1 MLIRFIPWL
10 FFLLITFSFCT
21 DQQKTKQK
29 IKIDSVTV
37 SDTSFLVRDSLQ
49 QLPQIKYR
57 LIKSKSYKSLI
68 SEFDTTGAK
77 IILAINRVDKN
88 RVRNLDSLVVPDT
101 ILNDLNVYSPF
112 PQHIALLE
120 KVKKILIVSQTIQA
134 FAAYEF
140 GTLVKWGPTSTG
152 KKSTPT
158 TNGLFATNWKSKKT
172 ISTDNNSWIL
182 KWYFNLDNFNGVS
195 LHEYDLP
202 GFPASHACVR
212 LLANDAE
219 WIYHW
224 ADQWVVTADGE
235 KIIVYGTPVIIYG
248 KYDYKTKK
256 PWRFLP
262 TEPEKAMI
270 NKIELESEIQKYILT
285 VLTRQED
292 RDKILAINIDTSKTK
307 KEINERSFK

>member
-1 MLIRFIPWL
+1 MLIRFIPWMFL
-10 FFLLITFSFCT
+10 LLITFSSCT

-29 IKIDSVTV
+29 IKIDSLSV
-37 SDTSFLVRDSLQ
+37 SDTSFFIRDSLQ

-68 SEFDTTGAK
+68 SEFDTTGAN
-77 IILAINRVDKN
+77 IILALNRVDKN

-101 ILNDLNVYSPF
+101 IINDLNLYSPF
-112 PQHIALLE
+112 PQHIGLLE

-158 TNGLFATNWKSKKT
+158 MNGLFATNWKSKKT
-172 ISTDNNSWIL
+172 ISTDNSDWIL

-212 LLANDAE
+212 LLENDAD
-219 WIYHW
+219 WVYHW

-248 KYDYKTKK
+248 KYDYKARK
-256 PWRFLP
+256 PWRLLP
-262 TEPEKAMI
+262 TEPGKAMI
-270 NKIELESEIQKYILT
+270 NKIELESEIQKHILT
-285 VLTRQED
+285 IITRQED
-292 RDKILAINIDTSKTK
+292 REKILAVNIDTSQTE
-307 KEINERSFK
+307 KEFNERSFK

>member
-1 MLIRFIPWL
+1 MLIRFISWMFL
-10 FFLLITFSFCT
+10 LLITFSSCT
-21 DQQKTKQK
+21 DQQKIKQK
-29 IKIDSVTV
+29 IKIDSLSV
-37 SDTSFLVRDSLQ
+37 SDTSFLIRDSLQ
-49 QLPQIKYR
+49 QLSQIKYR

-68 SEFDTTGAK
+68 SEFDTTGAN
-77 IILAINRVDKN
+77 IILALNRVDKN

-101 ILNDLNVYSPF
+101 IINDLNLYSPF
-112 PQHIALLE
+112 PQHIGLLE

-134 FAAYEF
+134 FAAYEL
-140 GTLVKWGPTSTG
+140 GHLVKWGPTSTG
-152 KKSTPT
+152 KRSTPT
-158 TNGLFATNWKSKKT
+158 TNGLFATNWKSKRT
-172 ISTDNNSWIL
+172 ISTDNSDWIL

-212 LLANDAE
+212 LLENDAD

-248 KYDYKTKK
+248 KYNYKARK
-256 PWRFLP
+256 PWRLLP

-270 NKIELESEIQKYILT
+270 NKMELESEIQKHIFT
-285 VLTRQED
+285 IITRQED
-292 RDKILAINIDTSKTK
+292 RDTILAVNVDTSETG
-307 KEINERSFK
+307 KEFNERSFK

>member
-1 MLIRFIPWL
+1 MLIRFIPWMFL
-10 FFLLITFSFCT
+10 LLITFSSCT
-21 DQQKTKQK
+21 DQQKIKQK
-29 IKIDSVTV
+29 IKIDSLSV
-37 SDTSFLVRDSLQ
+37 SDTSFLIRDSLQ
-49 QLPQIKYR
+49 QLSQIKYR

-68 SEFDTTGAK
+68 SEFDTTGAN
-77 IILAINRVDKN
+77 IILALNRVDKN

-101 ILNDLNVYSPF
+101 IINDLNLYSPF
-112 PQHIALLE
+112 PQHIGLLE

-134 FAAYEF
+134 FAAYEL
-140 GTLVKWGPTSTG
+140 GHLVKWGPTSTG
-152 KKSTPT
+152 KRSTPT
-158 TNGLFATNWKSKKT
+158 TNGLFATNWKSKRT
-172 ISTDNNSWIL
+172 ISTDNSDWIL

-212 LLANDAE
+212 LLENDAD

-248 KYDYKTKK
+248 KYNYKARK
-256 PWRFLP
+256 PWRLLP

-270 NKIELESEIQKYILT
+270 NKMELESEIQKHIFT
-285 VLTRQED
+285 IITRQED
-292 RDKILAINIDTSKTK
+292 RDTILAVNVDTSETG
-307 KEINERSFK
+307 KEFNERSFK

>member
-1 MLIRFIPWL
+1 MFL
-10 FFLLITFSFCT
+10 LLITFSSCT
-21 DQQKTKQK
+21 DQQKIKQK
-29 IKIDSVTV
+29 IKIDSLSV
-37 SDTSFLVRDSLQ
+37 SDTSFLIRDSLQ
-49 QLPQIKYR
+49 QLSQIKYR

-68 SEFDTTGAK
+68 SEFDTTGAN
-77 IILAINRVDKN
+77 IILALNRVDKN

-101 ILNDLNVYSPF
+101 IINDLNLYSPF
-112 PQHIALLE
+112 PQHIGLLE

-134 FAAYEF
+134 FAAYEL
-140 GTLVKWGPTSTG
+140 GHLVKWGPTSTG
-152 KKSTPT
+152 KRSTPT
-158 TNGLFATNWKSKKT
+158 TNGLFATNWKSKRT
-172 ISTDNNSWIL
+172 ISTDNSDWIL

-212 LLANDAE
+212 LLENDAD

-248 KYDYKTKK
+248 KYNYKARK
-256 PWRFLP
+256 PWRLLP

-270 NKIELESEIQKYILT
+270 NKMELESEIQKHIFT
-285 VLTRQED
+285 IITRQED
-292 RDKILAINIDTSKTK
+292 RDTILAVNVDTSETG
-307 KEINERSFK
+307 KEFNERSFK